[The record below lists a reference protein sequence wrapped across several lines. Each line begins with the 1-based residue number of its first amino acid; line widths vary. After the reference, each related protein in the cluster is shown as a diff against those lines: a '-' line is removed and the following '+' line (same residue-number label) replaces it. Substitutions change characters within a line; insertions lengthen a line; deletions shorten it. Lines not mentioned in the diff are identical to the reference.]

1 MASQVTKANLASESR
16 NNVVALL
23 TETNVVDPTITSA
36 SESRKWIYSRQ
47 PDVKSAGF
55 KGYPYLIVHSS
66 NVDMDK
72 ERRSCDG
79 KSKRVLWLIEVEVVT
94 SDRAYGDQDGK
105 GLAHSDSI
113 TDDVLETFNDI
124 TNRQTLSNNSMKFS
138 EPTTTQAIAEPI
150 ENEITYRRSVM
161 LPFRSKIQVSS

>member
-1 MASQVTKANLASESR
+1 MASQVTKSNLASESR
-16 NNVVALL
+16 NNVVALI
-23 TETNVVDPTITSA
+23 TETNVVDPTITA
-36 SESRKWIYSRQ
+36 NSEYRKWIYSRQ
-47 PDVKSAGF
+47 PDVKSADF

-79 KSKRVLWLIEVEVVT
+79 KSKIVMWLIEIEVVT

-113 TDDVLETFNDI
+113 TDDVLETFNNI
-124 TNRQTLSNNSMKFS
+124 TNRRTLSNNSMHFS
-138 EPTTTQAIAEPI
+138 EPTSTQAIPEPI
-150 ENEITYRRSVM
+150 QNELTYRRSVM
-161 LPFRSKIQVSS
+161 LPFRSKLQVSS